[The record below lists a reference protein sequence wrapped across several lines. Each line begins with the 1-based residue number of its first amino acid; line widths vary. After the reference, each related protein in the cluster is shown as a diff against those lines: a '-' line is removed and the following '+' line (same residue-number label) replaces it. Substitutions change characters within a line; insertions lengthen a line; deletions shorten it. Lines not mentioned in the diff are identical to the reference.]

1 MIYLLDIIN
10 LCAAEQNAVIG
21 FLSITFSR
29 KPLNH
34 PDGIVLEIALRYYC
48 YYW

>member
-10 LCAAEQNAVIG
+10 LYCAEQNTVIG

-34 PDGIVLEIALRYYC
+34 PDKIVLEIALSYYC
-48 YYW
+48 YY